1 MAEHSTPTDE
11 DRRRAVCR
19 AMTSGPA
26 LIRFAA
32 RYAPRVEDAEDAYQ
46 RALEIALRQAP
57 VTEKRGFMAW
67 LHTVLKHEAL
77 AVGRAHR
84 REMPAADDDL
94 SATLDEQA
102 NSEPSPHAALEW
114 RQRYRALQDALA
126 SLTESQRICVMLQ
139 SAGASYSAI
148 EEITGYSR
156 RKVERSVLEGR
167 RSLHRWELD
176 LAQGEVCQRLL
187 DAIESVAGGTAT
199 AHESR
204 SVRRHLRHCPPC
216 AALLR
221 RRRQSHDWLG
231 ALVPAA
237 LLAAEMEQGLE
248 PDPSPM
254 FAYWE
259 RAIGTA
265 AFRMSQLAQLTTEI
279 YAAATTKAGIGAATV
294 AIAGA
299 ATSPFAIDAIRTDPA
314 PPPSSEAAL
323 AAAPSPMPE
332 SARRLS
338 EGLTVTS
345 STAREPRAAIRRQA
359 PARPAAPS
367 SARRLSAAPAV
378 RKPTMDPRPAVSP
391 KPPPSAEAE
400 SPSSAPPP
408 VASAPRPS
416 PSTAAPSAVALEF
429 GP

>member
-46 RALEIALRQAP
+46 RALEIALRKAP
-57 VTEKRGFMAW
+57 VTDKRGFMAW

-84 REMPAADDDL
+84 REMPTADDDL
-94 SATLDEQA
+94 SATLDAQA
-102 NSEPSPHAALEW
+102 NSDPSPYAAFEW

-176 LAQGEVCQRLL
+176 LAQGEVCEKLL
-187 DAIESVAGGTAT
+187 GAIEGVAGGTAT
-199 AHESR
+199 ERESR

-231 ALVPAA
+231 ALVPAS
-237 LLAAEMEQGLE
+237 LVAAEMEQGLE

-259 RAIGTA
+259 RAVGTA

-299 ATSPFAIDAIRTDPA
+299 ATSPLAIDAIRTDPA
-314 PPPSSEAAL
+314 PPPESETAL
-323 AAAPSPMPE
+323 AASPSRMPE

-338 EGLTVTS
+338 ESLAVTS
-345 STAREPRAAIRRQA
+345 SSTRRPQAPRRREA
-359 PARPAAPS
+359 PARPA
-367 SARRLSAAPAV
+367 
-378 RKPTMDPRPAVSP
+378 PRPAGDRPPSNRPAP
-391 KPPPSAEAE
+391 KPSAAAGGAAKRAHA
-400 SPSSAPPP
+400 PAPGPAPPP
-408 VASAPRPS
+408 PTSQR
-416 PSTAAPSAVALEF
+416 AASAVALEF

>member
-1 MAEHSTPTDE
+1 MAEYPTPTDD

-32 RYAPRVEDAEDAYQ
+32 RYTSRVEDAEDAYQ

-77 AVGRAHR
+77 ALGKAHR
-84 REMPAADDDL
+84 REGPTADDDL
-94 SATLDEQA
+94 SATLDA
-102 NSEPSPHAALEW
+102 EPHSDPPPHAAFEW

-126 SLTESQRICVMLQ
+126 SLSESQRICVMLQ
-139 SAGASYSAI
+139 SAGASYRTI
-148 EEITGYSR
+148 EEITGFSR

-176 LAQGEVCQRLL
+176 LAQGDVCERLT

-199 AHESR
+199 DREAR
-204 SVRRHLRHCPPC
+204 SVRRHVRHCPPC

-231 ALVPAA
+231 ALVPVA
-237 LLAAEMEQGLE
+237 LVAVEAEQGLE

-259 RAIGTA
+259 RAMGTA
-265 AFRMSQLAQLTTEI
+265 AFRMSQLAQLTTEL

-299 ATSPFAIDAIRTDPA
+299 ATSPLAIDAIRSESA
-314 PPPSSEAAL
+314 ARPSSNTAL
-323 AAAPSPMPE
+323 AAPPSPVTG

-338 EGLTVTS
+338 EGLALASPGVQSARPPSPAAEQVPSRPSARRPSARPKRAAPARTP
-345 STAREPRAAIRRQA
+345 AREPASVETPA
-359 PARPAAPS
+359 PVGPS
-367 SARRLSAAPAV
+367 SPAP
-378 RKPTMDPRPAVSP
+378 T
-391 KPPPSAEAE
+391 PPPG
-400 SPSSAPPP
+400 
-408 VASAPRPS
+408 ASTSR
-416 PSTAAPSAVALEF
+416 
-429 GP
+429 